1 MAQSMWPKTAETRA
15 RVQYDLGDAVITVVK
30 EHLYRG
36 YHRSLR
42 GQHLIQIQD
51 IAWIKLL

>member
-1 MAQSMWPKTAETRA
+1 MVRSMWPKTAETRV

-30 EHLYRG
+30 EHLSLG
-36 YHRSLR
+36 YHRSLQ